1 MDTTHLFLSPGFFG
15 FKNLGSYSYFCHLE
29 RGLLRRASD
38 AGVAARVHVVDVHPS
53 ASIRRRAL
61 RLREAIDQLASG
73 AGPIHLIGHS
83 TGGLDARLVASP
95 SGNLDGAHRRPSWI
109 GRLRSVTT
117 LNTPHFG
124 TPLAT
129 FFATVSGH
137 RLLEALS
144 ALSVVALTVGAPPL
158 ALTSSLIA
166 AFGRLD
172 GLGLELRLLNRLTE
186 DLTRLLDDASSADL
200 RAFLHQTR
208 GDQGAILQLSP
219 EAMDLFAAGIEDDP
233 DLRYRC
239 VVAYAPRRTPR
250 QWAKAALSPWS
261 HASAPLFAALHRLTS
276 RASAVY
282 PCTPHD
288 LAATRGALITA
299 LGHEPPEGAC
309 DGVVPLLSQV
319 WGSIAWAGL
328 ADHLDVVGHFR
339 DPSPTPPHHDW
350 MNSGAGFDRRRF
362 DDLLD
367 AVAAPLLRP

>member
-1 MDTTHLFLSPGFFG
+1 MDTTHIFLSPGFFG
-15 FKNLGSYSYFCHLE
+15 FKHLGSYSYFCHLE
-29 RGLLRRASD
+29 RGLLRRLSD
-38 AGVAARVHVVDVHPS
+38 AGVDGRIHVVDVHPS

-61 RLREAIDQLASG
+61 RLREAVDQLASG
-73 AGPIHLIGHS
+73 AGSIHLIGHS

-95 SGNLDGAHRRPSWI
+95 SSNLDGTYRRPSWI
-109 GRLRSVTT
+109 RRLRTVTT

-144 ALSVVALTVGAPPL
+144 ALSVVALTLGAPPL
-158 ALTSSLIA
+158 ALTSSLLA

-172 GLGLELRLLNRLTE
+172 ALGLELRLLDRLTG
-186 DLTRLLDDASSADL
+186 DLVQLLDDASSADL
-200 RAFLHQTR
+200 RAFLRMTR
-208 GDQGAILQLSP
+208 SDQGAILQLSP

-233 DLRYRC
+233 NLHYRC

-250 QWAKAALSPWS
+250 QWAQAALSPWN
-261 HASAPLFAALHRLTS
+261 HVSAPLFAALHRITS
-276 RASAVY
+276 RASTVY
-282 PCTPHD
+282 PCTPPD
-288 LAATRGALITA
+288 PVATRRALTAA

-339 DPSPTPPHHDW
+339 DPSQTPPHHDW
-350 MNSGAGFDRRRF
+350 MHSGAGFDRPRF
-362 DDLLD
+362 DQLLD
-367 AVAAPLLRP
+367 AIAAPLLQP